1 MSTQSKPKSGAERA
15 KAYRDRM
22 RAQGLRPVQLWL
34 PDTRT
39 PEFRAEALRQSRAI
53 ANSPHE
59 KEDQAFIDSIS
70 IWNDGD

>member
-39 PEFRAEALRQSRAI
+39 PEFRAEALRQSRAV
-53 ANSPHE
+53 AESPHAE
-59 KEDQAFIDSIS
+59 EDQAFIDSIS
-70 IWNDGD
+70 IWYSE